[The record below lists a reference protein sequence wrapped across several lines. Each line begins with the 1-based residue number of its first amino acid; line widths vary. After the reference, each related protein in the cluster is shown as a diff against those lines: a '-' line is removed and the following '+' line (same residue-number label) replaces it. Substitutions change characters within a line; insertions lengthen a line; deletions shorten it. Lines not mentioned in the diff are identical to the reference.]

1 MKINW
6 LLTLAFASSLFTAV
20 QADPVFVDGN
30 ADGDSSTS
38 FNPNGAAFVGVNLGP
53 ATSKPDTAGTLFSKP
68 GFLISFEITADTDFA
83 YEPVSDFDD
92 FDPVTNT
99 TLVHSESQVFPGTN
113 PSIGFTRLDNGAKL
127 FIKDIGIGFDATRS
141 QGSGFFLEDLTGDFQ
156 TVLFDLDTPTAGN
169 FSATAEE
176 LIVESAVLFSPE
188 FSTFL
193 QNADLTTSAT
203 TGTNAGTIRI
213 DAVAVPEPT
222 SVLVLGAAAMGL
234 VLRRRRA

>member
-6 LLTLAFASSLFTAV
+6 LLTLAFVPALFTAV

-30 ADGDSSTS
+30 AEGDSSTS

-83 YEPVSDFDD
+83 YEPATGFAD

-99 TLVHSESQVFPGTN
+99 TLVHSESQEFPGTD

-127 FIKDIGIGFDATRS
+127 FTKDFAIGFDETRS
-141 QGSGFFLEDLTGDFQ
+141 PEAASFWKTSPAIFKPFCSIWTRL
-156 TVLFDLDTPTAGN
+156 PRAI
-169 FSATAEE
+169 SA
-176 LIVESAVLFSPE
+176 P
-188 FSTFL
+188 
-193 QNADLTTSAT
+193 
-203 TGTNAGTIRI
+203 
-213 DAVAVPEPT
+213 P
-222 SVLVLGAAAMGL
+222 
-234 VLRRRRA
+234 RRS